1 MHVHDCNSEFTT
13 RLSDVAVLSLPNT
26 GFHLYGSFWSNMV
39 IVRPCCKIG
48 FSLFSGNENE
58 WLPDLKTTSHHK
70 NPTNCKRPTTLRPHH
85 HGGTP
90 IQSPSTAL
98 ARRAVVLERPT
109 FPDPS
114 TTPSSFGQHPY
125 HHQCFY
131 RRNSF

>member
-1 MHVHDCNSEFTT
+1 MCMIATLNLPPDCHM
-13 RLSDVAVLSLPNT
+13 LPSC
-26 GFHLYGSFWSNMV
+26 FLAKHWIPFVRVILVEYGHFQTMLQ
-39 IVRPCCKIG
+39 IG
-48 FSLFSGNENE
+48 FSPKSKSKTGG
-58 WLPDLKTTSHHK
+58 PQILKTTSHHK

>member
-1 MHVHDCNSEFTT
+1 MCMIATLNLPPDCHMLPSCPCQTLDSICTGHFGRIWSFSNHVANRFFPQIEIE
-13 RLSDVAVLSLPNT
+13 T
-26 GFHLYGSFWSNMV
+26 GGPQ
-39 IVRPCCKIG
+39 I
-48 FSLFSGNENE
+48 
-58 WLPDLKTTSHHK
+58 LKTTSHHK

-114 TTPSSFGQHPY
+114 TTPSSFGQHPH